1 MIDKFYSIDTGLDE
15 VNCFSVSEVYYRMTV
30 ARVPY
35 DTIKN
40 IMPYVQSMKPNDYIV
55 VASEKFGRV
64 EVRCW
69 DYYND

>member
-1 MIDKFYSIDTGLDE
+1 MINKFYSIDTGIDE
-15 VNCFSVSEVYYRMTV
+15 VNCFSVSELYYRMAV

-40 IMPYVQSMKPNDYIV
+40 FMPYVQSMKPNDYFVICG
-55 VASEKFGRV
+55 EKFGRV

-69 DYYND
+69 SYEKD